1 MIGMKQLG
9 FASAPLEI
17 IGNVVDTRG
26 YRVKYT
32 KSVVLLM
39 IVLSTGCAT
48 NRSQSDSAAPPTLP
62 GEVVAANAPPP
73 PPLNVPSA
81 SRKRLVL
88 NMTGPAAVTQA
99 KDWPAFQEEWRS
111 TFADHAKEAGVSFE
125 VQKGD
130 AHSIGEA
137 GTLLHVYVN
146 DYRMIGIGA
155 RIMLGVMTGNAY
167 IDAKAD
173 YMDLNDA
180 TVFGERSYNTK
191 SSAWGGVFAKMTPQ
205 QVDAIASRVFSDW
218 ASGTSK

>member
-1 MIGMKQLG
+1 MKC
-9 FASAPLEI
+9 
-17 IGNVVDTRG
+17 
-26 YRVKYT
+26 T
-32 KSVVLLM
+32 KGVILLM
-39 IVLSTGCAT
+39 IVLSSGCAT

-62 GEVVAANAPPP
+62 GEVVAANAA

-88 NMTGPAAVTQA
+88 NMTGPAEVTQS
-99 KDWPAFQEEWRS
+99 KDWPAFQEEWRA
-111 TFADHAKEAGVSFE
+111 TFTDHAKEAGVSFE

-130 AHSIGEA
+130 AHSIGEV

-173 YMDLNDA
+173 YTDLNDA
-180 TVFGERSYNTK
+180 TVFGERGYNTK
-191 SSAWGGVFAKMTPQ
+191 STAWGGVFAKMTPQ

>member
-1 MIGMKQLG
+1 MKC
-9 FASAPLEI
+9 
-17 IGNVVDTRG
+17 
-26 YRVKYT
+26 T
-32 KSVVLLM
+32 KGVILLM
-39 IVLSTGCAT
+39 IVLSSGCAT

-73 PPLNVPSA
+73 LNVPSA

-88 NMTGPAAVTQA
+88 NMTGPAEVTQS
-99 KDWPAFQEEWRS
+99 KDWPAFQEEWRA
-111 TFADHAKEAGVSFE
+111 TFADHARDAGVSFE

-130 AHSIGEA
+130 AHSIGEF

-155 RIMLGVMTGNAY
+155 RIMLGVMTGNAS

-173 YMDLNDA
+173 YTDLNDA

-191 SSAWGGVFAKMTPQ
+191 STAWGGVFAKMTPQ
-205 QVDAIASRVFSDW
+205 
-218 ASGTSK
+218 

>member
-1 MIGMKQLG
+1 M
-9 FASAPLEI
+9 
-17 IGNVVDTRG
+17 
-26 YRVKYT
+26 KYT
-32 KSVVLLM
+32 KGVILM
-39 IVLSTGCAT
+39 MLVLSSGCAT
-48 NRSQSDSAAPPTLP
+48 NRSQSDSVAPPALP
-62 GEVVAANAPPP
+62 GEVVAANAA

-88 NMTGPAAVTQA
+88 NMTGPAEVTQS
-99 KDWPAFQEEWRS
+99 KDWPAFQEEWRA

-130 AHSIGEA
+130 ARSIGEV

-173 YMDLNDA
+173 YTDLNDA
-180 TVFGERSYNTK
+180 TVFGERGYNTK
-191 SSAWGGVFAKMTPQ
+191 STAWGGVFAKMTPQ